1 MYGAGKR
8 PRSQLLFGIPA
19 KGSRSMKNPF
29 PLRKERRVGYP
40 SLNYL
45 ILFILL
51 PRTRYVDLAI
61 STMGISL
68 MLSV

>member
-1 MYGAGKR
+1 MYGGQT
-8 PRSQLLFGIPA
+8 PPGQLLFGAPP
-19 KGSRSMKNPF
+19 KGSQSMKNPP
-29 PLRKERRVGYP
+29 PLRKERRVDYP

-51 PRTRYVDLAI
+51 PRTRYADFAI
-61 STMGISL
+61 SAMGISL